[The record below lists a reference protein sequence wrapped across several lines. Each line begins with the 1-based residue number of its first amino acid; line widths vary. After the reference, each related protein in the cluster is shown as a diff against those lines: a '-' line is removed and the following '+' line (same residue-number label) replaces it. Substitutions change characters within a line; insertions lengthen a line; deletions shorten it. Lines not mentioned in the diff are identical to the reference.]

1 MKSKY
6 LERIEEAY
14 HQFNL
19 FIVKERV
26 NNGDYLV
33 LFRNANE
40 NYDIS
45 ELVTN
50 GGNFADTIFDR
61 WCEDARF
68 FKSAN
73 NNGRYIVIMLLKQND
88 NYQLINDYRIWGVT
102 MYITEKEYST
112 KPDIN
117 GNRYSVIFN
126 PCALWFRKG
135 INISNHKPDKYYSRK
150 YINEFVDLLIESGYI
165 EVNRQI
171 NEQ

>member
-6 LERIEEAY
+6 LECIEEAY
-14 HQFNL
+14 KQFNL
-19 FIVKERV
+19 FTVKERV

-50 GGNFADTIFDR
+50 DGNFADTIFVR

-88 NYQLINDYRIWGVT
+88 NYQLINNY
-102 MYITEKEYST
+102 
-112 KPDIN
+112 
-117 GNRYSVIFN
+117 
-126 PCALWFRKG
+126 
-135 INISNHKPDKYYSRK
+135 NI
-150 YINEFVDLLIESGYI
+150 
-165 EVNRQI
+165 
-171 NEQ
+171 